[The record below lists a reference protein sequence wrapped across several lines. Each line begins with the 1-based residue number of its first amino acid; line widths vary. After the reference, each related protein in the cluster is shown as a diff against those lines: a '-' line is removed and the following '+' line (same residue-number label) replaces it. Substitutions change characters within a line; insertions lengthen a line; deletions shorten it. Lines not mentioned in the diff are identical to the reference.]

1 MTTYQVTG
9 NTPYGDYQPGEEF
22 EADLT
27 DEQEDRAL
35 ERGAIKRVGKPRQKK
50 EEEDD
55 A

>member
-1 MTTYQVTG
+1 MTTYRVTG
-9 NTPYGDYQPGEEF
+9 NTPYMDHQPGEEF

-50 EEEDD
+50 EEDND